1 MNQNVNEN
9 KNQIVDNFEYLRYE
23 NSILKALLKYKKP
36 STICSKKVAEML
48 ISVANKLKLSVETI
62 YLEKDKYKVIIW
74 KKEI

>member
-1 MNQNVNEN
+1 MDDVEREA
-9 KNQIVDNFEYLRYE
+9 KQIVDNFEYLRYE

-48 ISVANKLKLSVETI
+48 ISVANKLKLSAETI
-62 YLEKDKYKVIIW
+62 YLEKDKYKIIIW

>member
-1 MNQNVNEN
+1 MDDVECEA
-9 KNQIVDNFEYLRYE
+9 KQIVDNFEYLRYE

-62 YLEKDKYKVIIW
+62 YLEKDKYKIIIW
-74 KKEI
+74 KKEIW

>member
-1 MNQNVNEN
+1 MDDVECEA
-9 KNQIVDNFEYLRYE
+9 KQIVDNFEYLRYE

-36 STICSKKVAEML
+36 STICSKKVTEML

>member
-1 MNQNVNEN
+1 MGDVEREA
-9 KNQIVDNFEYLRYE
+9 KQIVDNFEYLRYE

-48 ISVANKLKLSVETI
+48 ISVANKLKLSAETI

>member
-1 MNQNVNEN
+1 MDDVEREAR
-9 KNQIVDNFEYLRYE
+9 QIVDNFEYLRYE

-48 ISVANKLKLSVETI
+48 ISVANKLKLSAETI

>member
-1 MNQNVNEN
+1 MDDVEREAR
-9 KNQIVDNFEYLRYE
+9 QIVDNFEYLRYE
-23 NSILKALLKYKKP
+23 NSILKVLLKYKKP

-48 ISVANKLKLSVETI
+48 ISVANKLKLSAETI

>member
-1 MNQNVNEN
+1 MDDVECEA
-9 KNQIVDNFEYLRYE
+9 KQIVDNFEYLRYE

-48 ISVANKLKLSVETI
+48 ISVANKLKLSAETI

-74 KKEI
+74 KKEIW

>member
-1 MNQNVNEN
+1 MDDVEYEA
-9 KNQIVDNFEYLRYE
+9 KQIVDNFEYLRYE

-62 YLEKDKYKVIIW
+62 YLEKNKYKVIIW

>member
-1 MNQNVNEN
+1 MDDVEREA
-9 KNQIVDNFEYLRYE
+9 KQIVDNFEYLRYE

-48 ISVANKLKLSVETI
+48 ISIANKLKLSAETI

>member
-1 MNQNVNEN
+1 MDDVECEAR
-9 KNQIVDNFEYLRYE
+9 QIVDNFEYLRYE

-48 ISVANKLKLSVETI
+48 ISVANKLKLSAETI
-62 YLEKDKYKVIIW
+62 YLEKDKYKIIIW

>member
-1 MNQNVNEN
+1 MDDVEYEA
-9 KNQIVDNFEYLRYE
+9 KQIVDNFEYLRYE

-48 ISVANKLKLSVETI
+48 ISVTNKLKLSVETI
-62 YLEKDKYKVIIW
+62 YFGKDKYKVIIY

>member
-1 MNQNVNEN
+1 MDDVECEA
-9 KNQIVDNFEYLRYE
+9 KQIVDNFEYLRYE

-62 YLEKDKYKVIIW
+62 YLEKDKYKVIIY

>member
-1 MNQNVNEN
+1 MDDVEYEA
-9 KNQIVDNFEYLRYE
+9 KQIVDNFEYLRYE

-36 STICSKKVAEML
+36 STICSKKVVEML

-62 YLEKDKYKVIIW
+62 YLEKDKYKVIIY

>member
-1 MNQNVNEN
+1 MDDVEREA
-9 KNQIVDNFEYLRYE
+9 KQIVDNFEYLRYE

-62 YLEKDKYKVIIW
+62 YLEKDKCKVIIY

>member
-1 MNQNVNEN
+1 MDDVEREAI
-9 KNQIVDNFEYLRYE
+9 QIVDNFEYLRYE

-62 YLEKDKYKVIIW
+62 YLEKDKYKIIIW
-74 KKEI
+74 KKEIW

>member
-1 MNQNVNEN
+1 MGDVEREA
-9 KNQIVDNFEYLRYE
+9 KQIVDNFEYLRYE

-48 ISVANKLKLSVETI
+48 ISVANKLKLSAETI

-74 KKEI
+74 KKEIW

>member
-1 MNQNVNEN
+1 MDDVECEA
-9 KNQIVDNFEYLRYE
+9 KQIVDNFEYLRYE

-62 YLEKDKYKVIIW
+62 YLEKDKYKIIIW

>member
-1 MNQNVNEN
+1 MDDVEREA
-9 KNQIVDNFEYLRYE
+9 KQIVDNFEYLRYE

-48 ISVANKLKLSVETI
+48 ISIANKLKLSAETI

-74 KKEI
+74 KKEIW

>member
-1 MNQNVNEN
+1 MDDVEREAI
-9 KNQIVDNFEYLRYE
+9 QIVDNFEYLRYE

-48 ISVANKLKLSVETI
+48 ISVADKLKLSVETI

>member
-1 MNQNVNEN
+1 MDDVEREA
-9 KNQIVDNFEYLRYE
+9 KQIVDNFEYLRYE
-23 NSILKALLKYKKP
+23 NSILKAFLKYKKP

-48 ISVANKLKLSVETI
+48 ISVADKLKLSVETI

>member
-1 MNQNVNEN
+1 MDDVEREA
-9 KNQIVDNFEYLRYE
+9 KQIVDNFEYLRYE

>member
-1 MNQNVNEN
+1 MDDVEYEA
-9 KNQIVDNFEYLRYE
+9 KQIVDNFEYLRYE

-62 YLEKDKYKVIIW
+62 YLEKNKYKVIIW
-74 KKEI
+74 KKEIW

>member
-1 MNQNVNEN
+1 MDDVECEA
-9 KNQIVDNFEYLRYE
+9 KQIVDNFEYLRYE

-48 ISVANKLKLSVETI
+48 ISVANKLKLSAETI
-62 YLEKDKYKVIIW
+62 YLEKDKYKIIIW

>member
-1 MNQNVNEN
+1 MDDVECEA
-9 KNQIVDNFEYLRYE
+9 KQIVDNFEYLRYE

-48 ISVANKLKLSVETI
+48 ISVANKLKLSAETI

>member
-1 MNQNVNEN
+1 MDDVECEA
-9 KNQIVDNFEYLRYE
+9 KQIVDNFEYLRYE

-48 ISVANKLKLSVETI
+48 ISVANELKLSVETI
-62 YLEKDKYKVIIW
+62 YLEKDKYKIIIW

>member
-1 MNQNVNEN
+1 MDDVECEA
-9 KNQIVDNFEYLRYE
+9 KQIVDNFEYLRYE

-48 ISVANKLKLSVETI
+48 ISIANKLKLSAETI

-74 KKEI
+74 KKEIW

>member
-1 MNQNVNEN
+1 MDDVEREA
-9 KNQIVDNFEYLRYE
+9 KQIVDNFEYLRCE

-48 ISVANKLKLSVETI
+48 ISVANKLKLSVKTI